1 MLLLLTATSAAAR
14 ASGQA
19 QILHSLVQTISTNLF
34 LLLYF
39 RGGAEPHTDV
49 EQHGGIPEQR
59 QELFGEVLTHLD
71 NSSRPFLCL
80 RLVPSAAQGE
90 HTRTSWY

>member
-19 QILHSLVQTISTNLF
+19 QILDSLVQTISTNLF
-34 LLLYF
+34 LFLCF

-71 NSSRPFLCL
+71 NSSRPFLCF